1 MGSSIEL
8 RHNAVLNLKRAK
20 GNPVPLHEQFPL
32 TQPPDL
38 AGRWCSM
45 VHIYLSATDQHP
57 QPGCTNPSQHISLK
71 ETSTSPSQNPSSS
84 SSSLKT
90 NSLSEQEAVFHI
102 LRQNKCK
109 IELETLQNRV
119 GNANIDTAK
128 RRECKAWLD
137 RQSEYKIFHK
147 NVIFI

>member
-1 MGSSIEL
+1 MFWEVSIEL
-8 RHNAVLNLKRAK
+8 RHNDVLNLKHEEK
-20 GNPVPLHEQFPL
+20 NPVALHEPFLLPWITFISLPL
-32 TQPPDL
+32 AWGTKL
-38 AGRWCSM
+38 
-45 VHIYLSATDQHP
+45 
-57 QPGCTNPSQHISLK
+57 PGCNNPSQPISLK
-71 ETSTSPSQNPSSS
+71 ETSNSTSQNPSPSS
-84 SSSLKT
+84 PLKT
-90 NSLSEQEAVFHI
+90 NSLSQQEPVFHI

-109 IELETLQNRV
+109 IKLETLQNRV